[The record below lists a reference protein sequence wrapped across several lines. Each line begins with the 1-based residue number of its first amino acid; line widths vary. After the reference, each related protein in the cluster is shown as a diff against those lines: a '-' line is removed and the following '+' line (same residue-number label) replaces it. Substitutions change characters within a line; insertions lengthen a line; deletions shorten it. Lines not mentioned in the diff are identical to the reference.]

1 MAVPP
6 NDKEGD
12 QKTPKSSTEETAIT
26 NSVGY
31 GRPPTHTRFKKGR
44 SGNPRGRPKGA
55 RKLSTVLNEAL
66 QKKVAVRNGRA
77 PMRAKDILVQNLLAA
92 ALMNDLKAVDRLLRL
107 AEKCGELDPDQ
118 EAAPARQLTADDKK
132 LISDF
137 AERIKESHKATQGNT
152 DVPDDPN
159 EDQ

>member
-1 MAVPP
+1 MAVPQ

-12 QKTPKSSTEETAIT
+12 QETPKSSTEETAIT

-44 SGNPRGRPKGA
+44 SGNPRGRPKG
-55 RKLSTVLNEAL
+55 
-66 QKKVAVRNGRA
+66 
-77 PMRAKDILVQNLLAA
+77 MRAKDILVQNLLAA

-118 EAAPARQLTADDKK
+118 GSGAGEAIDR
-132 LISDF
+132 
-137 AERIKESHKATQGNT
+137 
-152 DVPDDPN
+152 
-159 EDQ
+159 